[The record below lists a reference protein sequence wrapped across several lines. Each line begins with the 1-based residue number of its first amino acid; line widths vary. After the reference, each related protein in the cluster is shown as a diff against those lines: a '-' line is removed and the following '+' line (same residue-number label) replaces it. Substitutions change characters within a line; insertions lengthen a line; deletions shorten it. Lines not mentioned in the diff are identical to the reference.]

1 MELIFY
7 LLNSKACP
15 YLNVIKIYLLIEM
28 MKCPLTKSD
37 NVSVNNT
44 SSYEYISV
52 NY

>member
-7 LLNSKACP
+7 LLNSSTCP

-28 MKCPLTKSD
+28 MECPLTKSD
-37 NVSVNNT
+37 NISVNNT
-44 SSYEYISV
+44 SSDEFISV